1 MIYQSAKMALKSVL
15 SNKVR
20 SFLTMLGI
28 IIGVFAL
35 VVLVSLVEGTTGY
48 VTDTVSSLGS
58 SYITVSVSDD
68 KGKPFRLADLDEIM
82 ESEIGLA
89 APMAQTNATGKNGRE
104 SGNVLLYGTTAA
116 YQDINSITVAYGTFL
131 RQTDVD
137 NHNYVCVINQ
147 TMAEELM
154 GGVDCLGQTLNLN
167 GFKFTIIG
175 ILSDDDESL
184 TSILTSGMM
193 SAYIPYTTA
202 QRVGSNVPSTVD
214 TFYLSAMA
222 GSTVEET
229 TEQMTDYLM
238 DRFEN
243 DEDAFS
249 ISDMSMIEDAMGEVT
264 GMLEMLLGG
273 IAAISLL
280 VGGIGIMNIMLVS
293 VTERTREIGIRKAIG
308 ASRGTIMLQF
318 LIEALVLSLLGC
330 LLGLLVSWITLAV
343 ISQLVENVTFTL
355 SSGIAWVAIL
365 FSLAIG
371 LLFGLYPANKA
382 AKKPPIEALRY
393 GE

>member
-1 MIYQSAKMALKSVL
+1 MIWQSAKMALKSVMG
-15 SNKVR
+15 SKVR

-35 VVLVSLVEGTTGY
+35 VVLVSLVDGATGY
-48 VTDTVSSLGS
+48 VTDTISSLGS
-58 SYITVSVSDD
+58 SYVTVSVSDD
-68 KGKPFRLADLDEIM
+68 KGRSLHLADLDGIM
-82 ESEIGLA
+82 EEGIGLA
-89 APMAQTNATGKNGRE
+89 APMAQTSATGKSGRE
-104 SGNVLLYGTTAA
+104 SDSVILYGTTPV
-116 YQDINSITVAYGTFL
+116 YQTVNGITVAYGTFL

-147 TMAEELM
+147 TMAEDLM
-154 GGVDCLGQTLNLN
+154 GGVDCLGQAVTLNGL
-167 GFKFTIIG
+167 KFTVIG

-184 TSILTSGMM
+184 TSLFTAGLM

-202 QRVGSNVPSTVD
+202 QRVGSSISSTID
-214 TFYLSAMA
+214 TFYLSPMD
-222 GSTVEET
+222 GSTVDET
-229 TEQMTDYLM
+229 KEHITDYLM
-238 DRFEN
+238 ERFDR
-243 DEDAFS
+243 DEDAFDL
-249 ISDMSMIEDAMGEVT
+249 SDLSLIEDAMSEVT
-264 GMLEMLLGG
+264 GMLETLLGG
-273 IAAISLL
+273 IAAISLI

-308 ASRGTIMLQF
+308 ASRWVIMLQF
-318 LIEALVLSLLGC
+318 LIEALVLSLVGC
-330 LLGLLVSWITLAV
+330 MLGLLLSAAALIV
-343 ISQLVENVTFTL
+343 ISQFADNVNFTV
-355 SSGIAWVAIL
+355 SPGVAWVAII

>member
-1 MIYQSAKMALKSVL
+1 MIWQSAKMALKSVMG
-15 SNKVR
+15 SKVR

-35 VVLVSLVEGTTGY
+35 VVLVSLVDGATGY
-48 VTDTVSSLGS
+48 VTDTISSLGS
-58 SYITVSVSDD
+58 SYVTVSVSDD
-68 KGKPFRLADLDEIM
+68 KGRPLHLADLDGIM
-82 ESEIGLA
+82 EEGIGLA
-89 APMAQTNATGKNGRE
+89 APMAQTSATGKSGRE
-104 SGNVLLYGTTAA
+104 SDSVILYGTTPV
-116 YQDINSITVAYGTFL
+116 YQTVNGITVAYGTFL

-147 TMAEELM
+147 TMAEDLM
-154 GGVDCLGQTLNLN
+154 GGVDCLGQAVTLNGL
-167 GFKFTIIG
+167 KFTVIG

-184 TSILTSGMM
+184 TSLFTAGLM

-202 QRVGSNVPSTVD
+202 QRVGSSISSTID
-214 TFYLSAMA
+214 TFYLSPMD
-222 GSTVEET
+222 GSTVDET
-229 TEQMTDYLM
+229 KEHITDYLM
-238 DRFEN
+238 ERFDR
-243 DEDAFS
+243 DEDAFDL
-249 ISDMSMIEDAMGEVT
+249 SDLSMIEDAMSEVT
-264 GMLEMLLGG
+264 GMLETLLGG
-273 IAAISLL
+273 IAAISLI

-308 ASRGTIMLQF
+308 ASRWVIMLQF
-318 LIEALVLSLLGC
+318 LIEALVLSLVGC
-330 LLGLLVSWITLAV
+330 MLGLLLSAAALIV
-343 ISQLVENVTFTL
+343 ISQFADNVNFTV
-355 SSGIAWVAIL
+355 SPGVAWVAII